1 MQPQLG
7 QTWIFTRNAF
17 YVLNANISFRGFGK
31 GKSQTEIFALQPV
44 VFAVQQLNMNFFMQ
58 VVCVANVVYSS
69 VFVHV
74 QIHI

>member
-17 YVLNANISFRGFGK
+17 YVLNANISFRGK